1 MQLQICF
8 IENKRRYSKLNYLWF
23 RNTRLFYSLCNK
35 LLLSLHTFQ
44 NKSLFMVLFKMQS
57 FQYMHM
63 MQDKIMMFQLDLLLF
78 FNYWFFKSIGEAIY
92 YFEIFFNLHLPFS
105 QIDEP
110 CCLPLCFDV
119 LDRKLCEIEGC
130 KGNFKEM
137 NKTSKIIKWS

>member
-8 IENKRRYSKLNYLWF
+8 IENKRMYSKLNYLWF
-23 RNTRLFYSLCNK
+23 RNTHLFYFLCNK

-63 MQDKIMMFQLDLLLF
+63 MQGKIMMFQLDLLLF

-92 YFEIFFNLHLPFS
+92 YFEIFLIFTYHFPKSTNHVV
-105 QIDEP
+105 
-110 CCLPLCFDV
+110 CRYV
-119 LDRKLCEIEGC
+119 LMSERKLCEFKGC
-130 KGNFKEM
+130 KRNFM
-137 NKTSKIIKWS
+137 RWIKRLRS